1 MRKLI
6 LAAALLGIF
15 AVSAFAGGGDVP
27 IAVKTKFASEYPT
40 VKKAKWDNED
50 GKFEASFE
58 LNGVEMS
65 ATYDAS
71 ANKLETESEIAVS
84 ALPKAAVEYVSKNLA
99 GKKIKESSKIVDSK
113 NTTTFEA
120 EVDGADY
127 IFDSNGNFLSK
138 KVENDEDKDDDE
150 KDEKK

>member
-50 GKFEASFE
+50 GKFEAHFE
-58 LNGVEMS
+58 VNGVETS

-71 ANKLETESEIAVS
+71 GNKLETETEIEAS
-84 ALPKAAVEYVSKNLA
+84 ALPKGASDYVTKNYA
-99 GKKIKESSKIVDSK
+99 NQKIKEASKIIDSK
-113 NTTTFEA
+113 NVTIY
-120 EVDGADY
+120 EVEIKEGDLL
-127 IFDSNGNFLSK
+127 FDSNGNFLSK
-138 KVENDEDKDDDE
+138 KVEKEDDE
-150 KDEKK
+150 KDEKDE